1 MTQTKVLKDVRGGY
15 ELPWRAKKQENLV
28 YANYLN
34 ELGYLKAKNVREC
47 GEVLQFAID
56 ENGQFKLHNTWFCKS
71 RLCPMCAWRRR
82 LKLVSETSTILDR
95 AMLADPKSEF
105 LFLTLTLKNAELGG
119 LKEALQALHQGFNR
133 LMKYKRISNIA
144 KGYIR
149 STEITINRKNKQY
162 HPHLHVM
169 LMVPKDY
176 SRRKQYKR
184 YVSQEEWVAL
194 WRRALQ
200 INYDPV
206 VNIKKVRARKRKNG
220 TESGELAAAKEVAKY
235 QVKSKEYLTG
245 QVKSDLVYLDELESA
260 LRNTRQ
266 FGYGGLLKEIRQQL
280 LDEEESENGKQK
292 LDHIESEIDDDRISR
307 PTVMFK
313 WAWALSNYIEFKN

>member
-1 MTQTKVLKDVRGGY
+1 MVKVLKDVRGGF

-82 LKLVSETSTILDR
+82 LELVTETSTILDR
-95 AMLADPKSEF
+95 ALLADSKSEF
-105 LFLTLTLKNAELGG
+105 LFLTLTLKNAELGD
-119 LKEALQALHQGFNR
+119 LKLVLQQLHKGFYR
-133 LMKYKRISNIA
+133 LMKYKRISNIT

-149 STEITINRKNKQY
+149 ATEITINRKTKQY
-162 HPHLHVM
+162 HPHLHIM

-184 YVSQEEWVAL
+184 YVPQEEWVAL
-194 WRRALQ
+194 WRRALRV
-200 INYDPV
+200 NYDPV
-206 VNIKKVRARKRKNG
+206 VNIKKVRSRKRKNG

-245 QVKSDLVYLDELESA
+245 QVKSDLVYLDELEGA

-266 FGYGGLLKEIRQQL
+266 FGYGGLLKEIRKQL

-292 LDHIESEIDDDRISR
+292 LDHIESEIDDDGIAR
-307 PTVMFK
+307 PTIMFK